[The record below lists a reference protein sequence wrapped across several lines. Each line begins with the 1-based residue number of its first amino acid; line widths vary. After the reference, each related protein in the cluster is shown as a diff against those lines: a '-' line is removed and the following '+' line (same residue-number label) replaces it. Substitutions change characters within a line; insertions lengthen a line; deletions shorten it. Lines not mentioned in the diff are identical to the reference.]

1 MPALVAGIHAEPLR
15 DLVTMTEHSLTP
27 LGVDG
32 RDKPGRDGW
41 ASAPADPLTI
51 VICLDHASVT
61 GGQAKVAFDSAVGL
75 KAAGHRPIVFAAAGP
90 VDPLLR
96 DNRIETVCLG
106 QTDLLGASSK
116 LEAAAQGVW
125 NTAARRELANLLAG
139 MPPGRTI
146 VHVHGWAKAL
156 SPSIA
161 PAIRA
166 SGLPAIFTLHDYFL
180 FCPTGGFYDYNAHEL
195 CERRPLG
202 FSCLVTNCD
211 AVSYPRKVWR
221 SARLAMANGV
231 VGLRDIFS
239 DFICISNVQREI
251 IAPYLPKGR
260 RMHAISNPVAA
271 EDLGPKVDPA
281 SGEIVFVGRISPEKG
296 PLLFAEA
303 ARKIG
308 MRPTF
313 VGDGPAAA
321 ELREKYPEARILGWR
336 TPEEARSALRAAR
349 ALVFPSRWYE
359 GQPLTVLEAK
369 ASGTPVIVSDVCA
382 GREEI
387 EDGKTGLWFK
397 SGDAADL
404 ARALKAMQDD
414 TTARRMSNAAHA
426 AYWRDPPT
434 LQRHVERLEKA
445 YRGMLAGAA
454 QSVAREASGAAACVS
469 P

>member
-1 MPALVAGIHAEPLR
+1 MDAQE
-15 DLVTMTEHSLTP
+15 SLT
-27 LGVDG
+27 V
-32 RDKPGRDGW
+32 
-41 ASAPADPLTI
+41 

-61 GGQAKVAFDSAVGL
+61 GGQAKVAFDSAIGL

-96 DNRIETVCLG
+96 DNGIEVVCLG

-116 LEAAAQGVW
+116 MKGAAQGVW
-125 NTAARRELANLLAG
+125 NSAARQGLGNLLAG

-202 FSCLVTNCD
+202 LSCLATNCD

-221 SARLAMANGV
+221 SARLAMANGI
-231 VGLRDIFS
+231 VGLRDVFS
-239 DFICISNVQREI
+239 DFICISNVQRDI
-251 IAPYLPKGR
+251 IAPYVPKTAR
-260 RMHAISNPVAA
+260 LHAISNPVATD
-271 EDLGPKVDPA
+271 DLGPKADPS
-281 SGEIVFVGRISPEKG
+281 SGDMIFVGRISPEKG
-296 PLLFAEA
+296 PLVFAEA
-303 ARKIG
+303 ARKAG
-308 MRPTF
+308 MIPTF

-321 ELREKYPEARILGWR
+321 ELREKYPEAKILGWQQ
-336 TPEEARSALRAAR
+336 PEDARKALRDAR

-369 ASGTPVIVSDVCA
+369 ASGTPIIVSDVCA
-382 GREEI
+382 GREEVI
-387 EDGKTGLWFK
+387 DGETGLWFK
-397 SGDAADL
+397 SGDADDL
-404 ARALKAMQDD
+404 ARALKALQDD
-414 TTARRMSNAAHA
+414 DTIRRMSNAAHA

-434 LQRHVERLEKA
+434 LARHVERLEKA
-445 YRGMLAGAA
+445 YRGMLASAPQGATRNA
-454 QSVAREASGAAACVS
+454 TGAAACVS